1 MIALLSISISYAPS
15 SLSKTTLSLALHH
28 HPCLPCQREVDWR
41 HDTSFDIIAFCLRY
55 ANHFYVANFFA
66 VKTEGLLYTHQP
78 LHSNDDI
85 LFRINKE
92 TAGHIIN
99 PAASELFCYDSD
111 NHGKALID
119 GYHWKLTFMQ
129 NERIIDII
137 EGTNGEDNRRYNQIK
152 SVIEFWSA
160 PCQVDSRKNK
170 RIFRISSKTT
180 LLRSRVVFLRRRC
193 RVVFHRCHTFQF

>member
-1 MIALLSISISYAPS
+1 MRKTGQPKENNTGISERALCNLLS
-15 SLSKTTLSLALHH
+15 
-28 HPCLPCQREVDWR
+28 
-41 HDTSFDIIAFCLRY
+41 RY
-55 ANHFYVANFFA
+55 RVCIHRN
-66 VKTEGLLYTHQP
+66 GLIEYRDLFQ
-78 LHSNDDI
+78 SNDDI

-137 EGTNGEDNRRYNQIK
+137 ERTNGEDNRRYNQIK
-152 SVIEFWSA
+152 SVIEFAKRFIPYDLGSA
-160 PCQVDSRKNK
+160 YICIN
-170 RIFRISSKTT
+170 
-180 LLRSRVVFLRRRC
+180 
-193 RVVFHRCHTFQF
+193 

>member
-1 MIALLSISISYAPS
+1 MLQTFCRQDGGIAQQLLSPHNPFQNRTIPLPCTTFSAP
-15 SLSKTTLSLALHH
+15 LSK
-28 HPCLPCQREVDWR
+28 V
-41 HDTSFDIIAFCLRY
+41 
-55 ANHFYVANFFA
+55 
-66 VKTEGLLYTHQP
+66 
-78 LHSNDDI
+78 SNDDI

-152 SVIEFWSA
+152 SVIEFAERFIPYDLGSA
-160 PCQVDSRKNK
+160 YMCIN
-170 RIFRISSKTT
+170 
-180 LLRSRVVFLRRRC
+180 
-193 RVVFHRCHTFQF
+193 

>member
-1 MIALLSISISYAPS
+1 MTRPPFY
-15 SLSKTTLSLALHH
+15 SL
-28 HPCLPCQREVDWR
+28 
-41 HDTSFDIIAFCLRY
+41 
-55 ANHFYVANFFA
+55 NFSA

-152 SVIEFWSA
+152 SVIEFAERFIPYDLGSA
-160 PCQVDSRKNK
+160 YMCIN
-170 RIFRISSKTT
+170 
-180 LLRSRVVFLRRRC
+180 
-193 RVVFHRCHTFQF
+193 

>member
-1 MIALLSISISYAPS
+1 MTNGTECVFTETVLL
-15 SLSKTTLSLALHH
+15 
-28 HPCLPCQREVDWR
+28 
-41 HDTSFDIIAFCLRY
+41 
-55 ANHFYVANFFA
+55 N
-66 VKTEGLLYTHQP
+66 
-78 LHSNDDI
+78 DI

-152 SVIEFWSA
+152 SVIEFA
-160 PCQVDSRKNK
+160 ER
-170 RIFRISSKTT
+170 
-180 LLRSRVVFLRRRC
+180 L
-193 RVVFHRCHTFQF
+193 FHMT

>member
-1 MIALLSISISYAPS
+1 MFP
-15 SLSKTTLSLALHH
+15 
-28 HPCLPCQREVDWR
+28 
-41 HDTSFDIIAFCLRY
+41 
-55 ANHFYVANFFA
+55 
-66 VKTEGLLYTHQP
+66 LYTVAIIGYGNIYSDGLYYWTDVFINYVDKYNVPVPAEFRKRIMSNYESRRKRHMLLRMVNRLEIYNEAAYDKRYRVCIHRNGLIEYRDLFQ
-78 LHSNDDI
+78 SNDDI

-152 SVIEFWSA
+152 SVIEFAERFIPYDLGSA
-160 PCQVDSRKNK
+160 YMCIN
-170 RIFRISSKTT
+170 
-180 LLRSRVVFLRRRC
+180 
-193 RVVFHRCHTFQF
+193 

>member
-1 MIALLSISISYAPS
+1 MSNYESRRKRHMLLRMVNRLEIYNEAAYD
-15 SLSKTTLSLALHH
+15 K
-28 HPCLPCQREVDWR
+28 
-41 HDTSFDIIAFCLRY
+41 RY
-55 ANHFYVANFFA
+55 RVCIHRN
-66 VKTEGLLYTHQP
+66 GLIEYRDLFQ
-78 LHSNDDI
+78 SNDDI

-152 SVIEFWSA
+152 SVIEFAKRFIPYDLGSA
-160 PCQVDSRKNK
+160 YMCINLK
-170 RIFRISSKTT
+170 RFRLHNISTKFGKHPAIT
-180 LLRSRVVFLRRRC
+180 LTIVEFFSTNEL
-193 RVVFHRCHTFQF
+193 